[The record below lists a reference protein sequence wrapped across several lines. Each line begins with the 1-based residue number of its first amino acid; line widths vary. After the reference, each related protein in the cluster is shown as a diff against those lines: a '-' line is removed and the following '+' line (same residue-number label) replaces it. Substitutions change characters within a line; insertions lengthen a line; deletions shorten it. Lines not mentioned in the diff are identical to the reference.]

1 MAKKTAQKPK
11 AQKPT
16 RKPKAKPT
24 GAASKKQ
31 ARHQPARKP
40 VKSMKRQPSEREL
53 REQAKR
59 HEGET
64 GYAAPKRIARSSTM
78 PKRKPTPRAA
88 PKRPQHARPRTGKP
102 RKVRSQQL
110 VAARDYGLTLA
121 SIRAQEVM
129 PAKALEPGHKVRM
142 FFVMASPNQ

>member
-1 MAKKTAQKPK
+1 MAKK
-11 AQKPT
+11 PT
-16 RKPKAKPT
+16 QKPKAKPK

-31 ARHQPARKP
+31 VARRQPAHKP
-40 VKSMKRQPSEREL
+40 VKGMKRQPSEHEL

-64 GYAAPKRIARSSTM
+64 GRKPSTRMARSSTM
-78 PKRKPTPRAA
+78 AKRKPMTRVA
-88 PKRPQHARPRTGKP
+88 PKRSRPTRPRTGKP

-110 VAARDYGLTLA
+110 VAAQDYGLTLA
-121 SIRAQEVM
+121 SIKAQEVM
-129 PAKALEPGHKVRM
+129 PAKTPEPGHKVRM